1 MVRPKDPRTDGAIPR
16 KLGKVGPPVIQGLEG
31 SKPNGLWPLLLALRI
46 RHVGEK
52 AAATLA
58 RHFRSMDRVMSA
70 SVEELQ
76 TAPEIGPVV
85 ADSVR
90 AFASEPVNQQL
101 VEKLSKAGVK
111 MTTDLPE
118 PTANPPGPLPAKTSV
133 LPAPPH

>member
-1 MVRPKDPRTDGAIPR
+1 EETERSRAGA
-16 KLGKVGPPVIQGLEG
+16 
-31 SKPNGLWPLLLALRI
+31 LWRVLARRGI